1 MPLYFDLAPGDVVK
15 VGEVKLS
22 LEYKTGARAR
32 VAIDAPGD
40 KSISIDKSRRTNPLR
55 RDGTGIETGA
65 LRRANDGPPGR

>member
-40 KSISIDKSRRTNPLR
+40 KSISIDKSRRTTALR
-55 RDGTGIETGA
+55 RDGTGIETST
-65 LRRANDGPPGR
+65 LRRASDGPPGR